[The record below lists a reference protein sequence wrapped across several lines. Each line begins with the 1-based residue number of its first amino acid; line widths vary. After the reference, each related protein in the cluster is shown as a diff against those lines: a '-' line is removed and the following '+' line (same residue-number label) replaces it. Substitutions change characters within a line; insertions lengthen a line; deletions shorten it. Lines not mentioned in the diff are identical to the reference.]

1 MKGKIL
7 ELLKT
12 KFVGVDEK
20 ILERISEK
28 LSEKT
33 TSEEEAKKAV
43 DGVTY
48 QTIIQSEADRR
59 ATEATKSAI
68 ENYEKKHGLK
78 DGKKVDPEPQ
88 PKPESKPDPKPQPNG
103 DDMPEWA
110 KAMLE
115 NQNKQ
120 IEILTSKLDNMDK
133 EKVANSRKALFAES
147 IKALPDKQKAMYE
160 KNFQRMSFESDDDFN
175 AFMDDHKKDIEEVIK
190 ENIAKGAV
198 FGFPIGSAGASGG
211 GEVSDILKGM
221 AEKSEAE
228 RKNQKSLFEN

>member
-78 DGKKVDPEPQ
+78 DGKKVEP
-88 PKPESKPDPKPQPNG
+88 KPDPKPEPKPEPKG

-120 IEILTSKLDNMDK
+120 IEMLTSKLDNMDK
-133 EKVANSRKALFAES
+133 EKVANSRKALFTES
-147 IKALPDKQKAMYE
+147 IKALTDKQKAMYE

-175 AFMDDHKKDIEEVIK
+175 SFMDDHKKDIEEVIK
-190 ENIAKGAV
+190 ENTAKGAV

>member
-88 PKPESKPDPKPQPNG
+88 PKPESKPQPNG